1 MPFWLKHCSG
11 FLEPKLIENPP
22 THTKVRGHG
31 CGARQTTGGGP
42 SRNQGRR
49 GEVAEATGGHL
60 GGQGHP
66 LSHPSGTGRIG
77 LRHGGRPGGSL
88 EHPGCG
94 QGKWSPGP
102 GSPGWR
108 EWIQRPDLGLHGNA
122 PPSGSTGGSKLGQG
136 GQPGRPPGGP
146 CGPDKGSLSVT
157 GASWK
162 MLTWPGMGPRSRGWN
177 SRVVMATSRS
187 NGA

>member
-22 THTKVRGHG
+22 THTKVRGHC

-42 SRNQGRR
+42 SRDQGRR

-60 GGQGHP
+60 GGQGNP
-66 LSHPSGTGRIG
+66 LGHPSGTGRIG
-77 LRHGGRPGGSL
+77 LRHGGRPCGSL
-88 EHPGCG
+88 EHPGL
-94 QGKWSPGP
+94 GKMVPGTWDSRMERMDSTP
-102 GSPGWR
+102 
-108 EWIQRPDLGLHGNA
+108 RPR
-122 PPSGSTGGSKLGQG
+122 PSRQ
-136 GQPGRPPGGP
+136 
-146 CGPDKGSLSVT
+146 CACVT

-162 MLTWPGMGPRSRGWN
+162 MLTWPRMGPRSRGWN